1 MIKLPVLLFDS
12 ECPLCVRFTQ
22 ALRLVDK
29 EEKICFVSIYDD
41 DIYKMYPELNE
52 KECEETIHF
61 IKENKEIIK
70 GSEVLEYLISEIP
83 SVEKFAW
90 LLESERSKQ
99 AVDAFYK
106 KINEVRK
113 IIKKKGCTG
122 CGRASMRKNI

>member
-1 MIKLPVLLFDS
+1 MKLPILLFDS
-12 ECPLCVRFTQ
+12 ECALCVRFTQ

-29 EEKICFVSIYDD
+29 DKKVNFVSIYDENIYE
-41 DIYKMYPELNE
+41 IYKDLNKE
-52 KECEETIHF
+52 ECEEIIHF
-61 IKENKEIIK
+61 ITEDKKILK
-70 GSEVLEYLISEIP
+70 GGDVIEHLVSEIP

-113 IIKKKGCTG
+113 IIKRKGCTG
-122 CGRASMRKNI
+122 CGGTSRRKDI

>member
-1 MIKLPVLLFDS
+1 MKLPILLFDS

-29 EEKICFVSIYDD
+29 NEHISFVSIYDE
-41 DIYKMYPELNE
+41 DIYIAYPELNKE
-52 KECEETIHF
+52 ECEETIHF
-61 IKENKEIIK
+61 IKEDESLLH
-70 GSEVLEYLISEIP
+70 GAEVIEHLISEIP
-83 SVEKFAW
+83 SVAKFSW

-113 IIKKKGCTG
+113 IIKRKGCTG
-122 CGRASMRKNI
+122 CGGSSRRKNL

>member
-1 MIKLPVLLFDS
+1 MKLPILLFDS
-12 ECPLCVRFTQ
+12 ECALCVRFTQ

-29 EEKICFVSIYDD
+29 DEKISFVSIYDE
-41 DIYKMYPELNE
+41 DIYDKFKDLNQQ
-52 KECEETIHF
+52 ECEETIHF
-61 IKENKEIIK
+61 ITEKNEILQGGAVI
-70 GSEVLEYLISEIP
+70 EHLVSEIP

-106 KINEVRK
+106 KVNEVRK

-122 CGRASMRKNI
+122 CGGTSRRKNI

>member
-1 MIKLPVLLFDS
+1 MKLPILLFDS

-29 EEKICFVSIYDD
+29 DDKIHFLSIYDE
-41 DIYKMYPELNE
+41 DIYKTYPELNKE
-52 KECEETIHF
+52 KCEETIHF
-61 IKENKEIIK
+61 IKENKEIIS
-70 GSEVLEYLISEIP
+70 GSNVLEYLISEIP

-99 AVDAFYK
+99 AVNAFYK

-122 CGRASMRKNI
+122 CGRASRRKNV